1 MSSMESIEAMVNE
14 HEKKLEKHDNEF
26 EKQDKRIK
34 DLENSNSEM
43 KVEIKNL
50 CDSLKKLTSALWWFI
65 CALISGFISFLFY
78 ILEKKLL

>member
-43 KVEIKNL
+43 KVEMKGNRNWYKKCVSKNQN
-50 CDSLKKLTSALWWFI
+50 
-65 CALISGFISFLFY
+65 LIS
-78 ILEKKLL
+78 EKHL